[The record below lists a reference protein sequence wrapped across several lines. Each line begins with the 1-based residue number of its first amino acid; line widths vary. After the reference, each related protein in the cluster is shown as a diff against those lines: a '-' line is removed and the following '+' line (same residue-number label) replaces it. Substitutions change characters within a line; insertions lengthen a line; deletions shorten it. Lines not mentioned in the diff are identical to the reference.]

1 MPWDV
6 ITWAPTSDKRRRE
19 RGVDQSELIAR
30 HLGAIMQYPVRPLL
44 RKLTAHTQTGASRSD
59 RLSQVR
65 FVARVPTQYR
75 SVILVDDVI
84 TTGATM
90 HAAVVALR
98 AEAVT
103 NILSLAVASV
113 C

>member
-1 MPWDV
+1 MRWDV

-30 HLGAIMQYPVRPLL
+30 HLGAIMKCPVRPLL
-44 RKLTAHTQTGASRSD
+44 RKLTAQPQTGASRSD
-59 RLSQVR
+59 RLTQVR
-65 FVARVPTQYR
+65 FVARVPKQYR

-90 HAAVVALR
+90 HAAVMALR
-98 AEAVT
+98 GEAVT